1 VERERG
7 TLVGKSDVDKGGQIA
22 ATDSVSKSTLRVTMA
37 RLEWGDDQS
46 VAAAMLWRSGSRLV
60 ILGSYV
66 SVGRG

>member
-1 VERERG
+1 MERERG

-46 VAAAMLWRSGSRLV
+46 VAAAHVVEKWF
-60 ILGSYV
+60 
-66 SVGRG
+66 